1 VRTLTTIAETIY
13 NQRMAESVNQPIRK
27 PASFVDSD
35 GRRRTFSGVIVV
47 ATALL
52 PLLVL
57 MIRPFIAFPL
67 AILIAFGIWAL
78 AAAAKNRKKFGPLLQ
93 LTTLRKRFGWFMIA
107 FAVALNVA
115 VFWRVSRWTGD
126 LFSEAFEV
134 FGLILG
140 VFVCCAYFSCRL
152 FRDVIRFVQGHRAL
166 LFGNRWQ
173 HLVAVPAMGLLFL
186 SNNPDLATR
195 TRFAFERAS
204 AEATYSQVVAKCS
217 DKKQPAPTFRSHP
230 VKTWACTNGE
240 VEFTRGE
247 WSGLLH
253 GGTWGLVHSNQRP
266 RSGPLGLRSG
276 VPIIR
281 NVTHLAGPWWVWYD
295 DFE

>member
-1 VRTLTTIAETIY
+1 
-13 NQRMAESVNQPIRK
+13 MAEPVNQVIRK
-27 PASFVDSD
+27 SARLVDSD

-47 ATALL
+47 LTALL

-57 MIRPFIAFPL
+57 AIRSLIVLPL
-67 AILIAFGIWAL
+67 AILILFGIWAI
-78 AAAAKNRKKFGPLLQ
+78 AAAAKNHEQFGPLLQ

-115 VFWRVSRWTGD
+115 VLWLVSRWTGD
-126 LFSEAFEV
+126 LFSDAFEV

-152 FRDVIRFVQGHRAL
+152 VRDVIRFVQGHRAL

-173 HLVAVPAMGLLFL
+173 HLVAVPSMGLMFL

-217 DKKQPAPTFRSHP
+217 DKTQPAPTFRSHP
-230 VKTWACTNGE
+230 VKTWACANGE

-247 WSGLLH
+247 WSGLRH
-253 GGTWGLVHSNQRP
+253 GGTWGFVHSKQRP
-266 RSGPLGLRSG
+266 RSGALGHRSG
-276 VPIIR
+276 LPIER
-281 NVTHLAGPWWVWYD
+281 SVSYLAGPWWVWYD